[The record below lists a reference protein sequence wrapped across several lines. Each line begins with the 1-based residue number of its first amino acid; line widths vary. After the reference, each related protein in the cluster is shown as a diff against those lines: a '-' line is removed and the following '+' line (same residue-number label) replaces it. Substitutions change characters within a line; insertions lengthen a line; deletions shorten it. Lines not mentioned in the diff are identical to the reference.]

1 MDALSSPIAGQGQ
14 LVYKKI
20 HGVKQPV
27 VKIVVGKNLKA
38 STITHI
44 TPPATLRP
52 SQSNV
57 IVVPKRSKS
66 KAFKGGICQ
75 RAPSIQTA
83 QVPIPLVKPA
93 PKVTPIKLRPQN
105 PVTPQAPII
114 TPTRNRIEGPP
125 ASNLHE
131 VASRAAILVNE
142 FRASKGLNPL
152 DYSPEIFPIAKK
164 HAEQMAKGEAAFSH
178 DGFMDRLKQIS
189 KTLQFKNGGENL
201 AKVKGYKDP
210 AAASLAGWI
219 ESEGHKENML
229 RDYTKTAI
237 GVAKSSDGTFFLTQI
252 FTK

>member
-44 TPPATLRP
+44 TPPVTLRP

-57 IVVPKRSKS
+57 IVVPKRSKH
-66 KAFKGGICQ
+66 KACKGSVCQ
-75 RAPSIQTA
+75 KTPAIQAP

-93 PKVTPIKLRPQN
+93 QKVTPIKLRPQN
-105 PVTPQAPII
+105 PVTPQAPIM

-125 ASNLHE
+125 ALHE
-131 VASRAAILVNE
+131 VASRAAMLVNE

-152 DYSPEIFPIAKK
+152 GYSPDIFPIAKK
-164 HAEQMAKGEAAFSH
+164 HAEQMANGEAPFSH
-178 DGFMDRLKQIS
+178 DGFMDRIKQIS
-189 KTLQFKNGGENL
+189 KTLQVKKGGENL
-201 AKVKGYKDP
+201 AKVKGYEDP

-219 ESEGHKENML
+219 KSQGHKENML